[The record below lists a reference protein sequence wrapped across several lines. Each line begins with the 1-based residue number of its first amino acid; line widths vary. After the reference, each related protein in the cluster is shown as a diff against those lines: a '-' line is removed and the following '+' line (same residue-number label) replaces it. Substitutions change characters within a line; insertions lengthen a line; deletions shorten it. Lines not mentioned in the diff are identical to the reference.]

1 MKYENITKEKLEE
14 FFAQGW
20 TQKKIAEFFKVDRK
34 VIRERQRI
42 LGVPLPQKEKK
53 IEETHVCQKCGK
65 TYKQSKYHPYCCKQC
80 AGLIDLSTDSA
91 STELGKQ
98 ICELRKQGLTY
109 SQISKQLN
117 CSKSTVGYY
126 CKIGSRDKKKY
137 YQENIADKYIRNLSK
152 RIGNFKSRKMRTI
165 TRFKCKSY
173 NNSFRSRVSNFVG
186 NWEYF
191 NNMKSNKRFGYKEV
205 LEHIG
210 GWQTKCYL
218 TGRPLDLKKDDY
230 EFDHIVPISKGGS
243 CELDNLGVTCRDAN
257 QSKNNLSLEEYL
269 QLCKE
274 VLENFGY
281 TVEKK

>member
-20 TQKKIAEFFKVDRK
+20 TQTKIAEFFKVDRK
-34 VIRERQRI
+34 IIRERQKI

-80 AGLIDLSTDSA
+80 AGLIDTYTSGAT
-91 STELGKQ
+91 TKLGKQ
-98 ICELRKQGLTY
+98 ICELRKQGL
-109 SQISKQLN
+109 SEKSISKILK
-117 CSKSTVGYY
+117 CSRSSVSYY
-126 CKIGSRDKKKY
+126 CNPKGKENKRY
-137 YQENIADKYIRNLSK
+137 YENNVADQYIKNLSK
-152 RIGNFKSRKMRTI
+152 RVTRFKSRTMRNKF
-165 TRFKCKSY
+165 RFKCK
-173 NNSFRSRVSNFVG
+173 NCNDSFRSRVSNFVG

-191 NNMKSNKRFGYKEV
+191 NKMKVNKRFGYKEV

-218 TGRPLDLKKDDY
+218 TGRQLDLKKDDY